1 MRLSA
6 LLVFFLLGGGVQE
19 ASFITGPFVTPAGV
33 KDRPFQ
39 ARFELVAVRRSAGG
53 ETSRRVT
60 RGAIYRDAA
69 GRGRREE
76 YAGDGAG
83 KVIKTIII
91 HDPVKH
97 EGYLLDPESKTFF
110 TMPMQGPAGRGG
122 SGTSEP
128 GAEQL
133 PTFDGEDIG
142 RKVIDGLAC
151 RGYRRNGS
159 GGAVVEYWV
168 AEELLEA
175 VRVRSLDG
183 DADDTLRVF
192 DVRRGEPEG
201 RLFTVPADYQ
211 PVDIK

>member
-1 MRLSA
+1 MRLTA
-6 LLVFFLLGGGVQE
+6 LTRFFLLGVVMQG
-19 ASFITGPFVTPAGV
+19 ASIIIGPFIMPAGV

-39 ARFELVAVRRSAGG
+39 GEFELVTRRRSAGG
-53 ETSRRVT
+53 EVSRRVT
-60 RGAIYRDAA
+60 RGAIYRDAS
-69 GRGRREE
+69 GRSRREE
-76 YAGDGAG
+76 YASGGAG
-83 KVIKTIII
+83 KIIKAIII
-91 HDPVKH
+91 HDPAKH

-110 TMPMQGPAGRGG
+110 TMPTQETTGRDR

-128 GAEQL
+128 SAEL

-159 GGAVVEYWV
+159 GGAVIEYWV

-175 VRVRSLDG
+175 VWARIVDG
-183 DADDTLRVF
+183 DNDDTLRVF
-192 DVRRGEPEG
+192 DIHRVEPDEK
-201 RLFTVPADYQ
+201 LFTVPADYQ